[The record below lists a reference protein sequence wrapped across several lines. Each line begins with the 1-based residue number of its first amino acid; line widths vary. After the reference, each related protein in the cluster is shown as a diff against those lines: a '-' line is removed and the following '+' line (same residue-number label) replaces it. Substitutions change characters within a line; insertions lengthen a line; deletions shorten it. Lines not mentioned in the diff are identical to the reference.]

1 MAKGRI
7 QKKVKAPSAHSRAAR
22 RASSPGIDTDK
33 SLKEARP
40 PAPSVNERPA
50 VLAVLNAGGV
60 TKKARKHGRKAVLSS
75 RARRRQEKS
84 AERAEAVVERTAKK
98 MERSK
103 GQAKTL
109 HMRRKAWDEVNDNL
123 TAGTLGK
130 RKRQTTSGQDRAEA
144 LGGDGTDEEMDGAE
158 GDQSQPS
165 AGVHAP
171 LMAVDEGRLGSAMP
185 KNAEEQMVS
194 SLPSVKSHEA
204 SRACGHMARLCDM
217 GILALLSS
225 PPTTDNT
232 SSGTPL
238 AYVDAVLGFRLFSNV
253 REGSLP
259 SSSGRTNNQLP
270 ETGCAQL
277 HSAGNRKA
285 RLNR

>member
-1 MAKGRI
+1 MYKQMAGFAAEKKSKKNRLPHHKFYAGIPGWHKATQRSPLISYRILKMAKGRI
-7 QKKVKAPSAHSRAAR
+7 QKKVKGAFRRTRNLSRVIGYRGSHKAHPSPMTAPSAHSRAAR

-171 LMAVDEGRLGSAMP
+171 LMAVDEVVMDDTTGPASIPLP
-185 KNAEEQMVS
+185 LPLEIEE
-194 SLPSVKSHEA
+194 E
-204 SRACGHMARLCDM
+204 
-217 GILALLSS
+217 II
-225 PPTTDNT
+225 
-232 SSGTPL
+232 
-238 AYVDAVLGFRLFSNV
+238 
-253 REGSLP
+253 
-259 SSSGRTNNQLP
+259 
-270 ETGCAQL
+270 
-277 HSAGNRKA
+277 
-285 RLNR
+285 